1 VRSFDVDRSP
11 PTSSR
16 RERVGWYFYD
26 WANSAFYTTVVTV
39 FLGPYL
45 TNITKAASDSAG
57 FVYPLGIQVRAG
69 SFFPYIVSL
78 SVALQVLLLPVLG
91 AIADYSHRKKELLAG
106 FAYLGA
112 AATAGMYFLRGTNY
126 LWAEGCSSWRTWRS
140 AHPSSFTTRSSG
152 PLSPDERDA
161 VSSTG
166 WAVGYLGA
174 AAPGDEPALFSFA
187 RSLGITPGKRSGS
200 ACARRACG
208 GRSSRSSRSPRCT
221 TGNRQAASGRGGL
234 ASGFRQLRARSGAP
248 GIIRG
253 RSCSLGRTSF
263 TATASKP

>member
-1 VRSFDVDRSP
+1 M
-11 PTSSR
+11 SR

-112 AATAGMYFLRGTNY
+112 AATGGMYFLRGTNY
-126 LWAEGCSSWRTWRS
+126 LLGGGLFLVANLAFGASVVIYNAFLPDLS
-140 AHPSSFTTRSSG
+140 
-152 PLSPDERDA
+152 SPDERDA

-166 WAVGYLGA
+166 WAVGYLGGGLLLA
-174 AAPGDEPALFSFA
+174 MNLALFSFA
-187 RSLGITPGKRSGS
+187 RSLGITPGEAVRLSLCSAGLWWAIFTLVPLATLHNREPAKRPPEG
-200 ACARRACG
+200 
-208 GRSSRSSRSPRCT
+208 
-221 TGNRQAASGRGGL
+221 GGL
-234 ASGFRQLRARSGAP
+234 ITGGINDAGTAP
-248 GIIRG
+248 V
-253 RSCSLGRTSF
+253 SCTI
-263 TATASKP
+263 